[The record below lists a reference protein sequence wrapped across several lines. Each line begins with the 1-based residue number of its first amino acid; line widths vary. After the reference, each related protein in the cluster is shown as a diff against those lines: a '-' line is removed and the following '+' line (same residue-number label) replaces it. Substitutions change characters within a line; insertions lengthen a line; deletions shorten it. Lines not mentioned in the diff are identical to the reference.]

1 MTLHASTEL
10 RQVLAEAE
18 DIARQTSQRFTTAH
32 LLLALFTVPNRA
44 EILLKEK
51 KIDEDAILAL
61 VHTVEDEPA
70 SLVRL
75 VQHKARQLASGC
87 GAEAVDCLH
96 LLIAMCGA
104 RDSLAYDL
112 LRRTGLVIPAFRNT
126 ALSYVTG
133 RLPRRLAFKPRDG
146 KQARAGERAPAAAI
160 ASAGPAPAG
169 RLQTEAPS
177 LPGREAV
184 EVEDPAD
191 EAAQEE
197 IDQAS
202 LPPPDSPAAAWE
214 LAPEEFPMLSRL
226 GRNLTAQAAQGRIDP
241 LIGRERE
248 IEEVIDTLLKR
259 RANNPLLVGE
269 PGVGK
274 TAIVEG
280 LACGIVQDAP
290 GARALG
296 RPRIIELDVS
306 ALLAGTQLRGAF
318 SEKLGKIREE
328 VGRARGKV
336 IVFFDELHTLIGA
349 GSTGDGPQDAA
360 NELKSALARG
370 EFPCIG
376 ATTHDEYRRHVQ
388 NDPAFARRFH
398 VIQVPEPSAA
408 QTLQILEGLAE
419 EYARHHGVSYDRE
432 ALQAAVRLAS
442 RYLPER
448 CLPDKAIA
456 LIDRAGS
463 RARRSEKSRVDVE
476 AVARVVSASAGIPVE
491 RLLMTDAERLL
502 NMERILS
509 MQLIGHT
516 PVVRAIAR
524 VIRRNYAGFSNRR
537 PIGSFLFL
545 GPTGV
550 GKTECARVLAQFLFG
565 SRESF
570 VSIDMSEYG
579 EPHSLSR
586 LVGSPPGYVGH
597 DEGGQLTEAVRR
609 RPYTLILFDEV
620 EKAHP
625 EVQLLLLQLLDEGRL
640 TDGKGR
646 TVDFTNTVIVLTSNL
661 GCEALGRPPEGRI
674 GFGAKGDAGRAPE
687 FDPAPAALETARRAF
702 PPELWG
708 RLDEHLFFRPLVAE
722 DLAAIATLLLRE
734 SSTRLQEDRAIRLE
748 AGPEVAAFLAREGCP
763 DLTLGARPLRAAL
776 RRLVEE
782 PVAEA
787 ILAGRFVSGDVVR
800 IATGPQGLRFDKG
813 ETRSRAS

>member
-51 KIDEDAILAL
+51 RIDEDAILAL
-61 VHTVEDEPA
+61 VHTVEDEPPN
-70 SLVRL
+70 LVRL

-112 LRRTGLVIPAFRNT
+112 LRRTGLVVPAFRNT

-146 KQARAGERAPAAAI
+146 KSARSGEPAASPI
-160 ASAGPAPAG
+160 AAAASSPAG
-169 RLQTEAPS
+169 RVQTEAPP
-177 LPGREAV
+177 LPAREAV

-191 EAAQEE
+191 EDAQEE
-197 IDQAS
+197 LDRAS
-202 LPPPDSPAAAWE
+202 QPPPDSPAAAWE
-214 LAPEEFPMLSRL
+214 LDPEEFPMLSRL

-280 LACGIVQDAP
+280 LACNIAQDAP

-296 RPRIIELDVS
+296 RPRLIELDVS
-306 ALLAGTQLRGAF
+306 SLLAGTQLRGAF

-328 VGRARGKV
+328 VARAQGKV
-336 IVFFDELHTLIGA
+336 IVFFDEMHTLIGA

-376 ATTHDEYRRHVQ
+376 ATTHDEYRRFIQ

-408 QTLQILEGLAE
+408 QTMQILEGLAE
-419 EYARHHGVSYDRE
+419 EYARHHGVSYDRD
-432 ALQAAVRLAS
+432 ALEAAVRLAS

-476 AVARVVSASAGIPVE
+476 AVARVVSAAAGIPVE

-516 PVVRAIAR
+516 AAVRAIAR

-565 SRESF
+565 SREAM

-609 RPYTLILFDEV
+609 RPYTLVLFDEV

-646 TVDFTNTVIVLTSNL
+646 TVDFTNTVVVLTSNL
-661 GCEALGRPPEGRI
+661 GCQALGRPAEARI
-674 GFGAKGDAGRAPE
+674 GFGNADGASRPAAA
-687 FDPAPAALETARRAF
+687 DPAPAVLDAARRAF

-708 RLDEHLFFRPLVAE
+708 RMDEHLFFRPLSGE
-722 DLAAIATLLLRE
+722 DLAAIAALMLRE
-734 SSTRLQEDRAIRLE
+734 SSARLAEERKIRIE
-748 AGPEVAAFLAREGCP
+748 AGPEVASFLAREGCP

-782 PVAEA
+782 PLAEG
-787 ILAGRFVSGDVVR
+787 ILAGRFVSGDTVK
-800 IATGPQGLRFDKG
+800 IAADPGGLRFEK
-813 ETRSRAS
+813 ESARSGAS